1 VAGPGIDEFV
11 DLDGAVLADGDDAV
25 VGRRCRSG
33 PVVGGVETDEPASL
47 AESMPAQRTDDAP
60 GESSPSLVGESTL
73 MSPP

>member
-33 PVVGGVETDEPASL
+33 PVRQFLPHRQPVSL

-60 GESSPSLVGESTL
+60 RRVVALTRR
-73 MSPP
+73 